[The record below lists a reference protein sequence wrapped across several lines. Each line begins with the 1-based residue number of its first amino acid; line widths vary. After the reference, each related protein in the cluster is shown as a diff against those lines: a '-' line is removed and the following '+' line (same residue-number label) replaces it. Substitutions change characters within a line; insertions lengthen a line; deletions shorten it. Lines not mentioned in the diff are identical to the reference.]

1 MRASKFSWE
10 RESQRSPASSLGR
23 PAVYLE
29 ILGFSIR
36 CSWRESAVSGGLA
49 LCAGIEPG
57 WPGGKPGLLAARP
70 PGARG

>member
-10 RESQRSPASSLGR
+10 RETQRSPASSLGR
-23 PAVYLE
+23 HVVYFE

-36 CSWRESAVSGGLA
+36 CSQRESAMSGGLA
-49 LCAGIEPG
+49 LCVGIEPG
-57 WPGGKPGLLAARP
+57 WPRGKPGLLAAGP